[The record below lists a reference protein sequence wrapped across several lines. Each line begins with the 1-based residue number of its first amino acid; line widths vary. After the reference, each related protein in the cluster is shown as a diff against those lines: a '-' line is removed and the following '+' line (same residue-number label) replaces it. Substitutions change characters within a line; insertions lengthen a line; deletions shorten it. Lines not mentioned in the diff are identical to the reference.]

1 MRDQWMT
8 RSGHWRRSMAVV
20 ATRSP
25 GERLYQVIRADVE
38 TGRLPPGSPLPA
50 LEDVAAEL
58 AMERVD
64 VQAAY
69 ARLMAE
75 AILEARAD
83 GALFA
88 RA

>member
-1 MRDQWMT
+1 MRDCRMSH
-8 RSGHWRRSMAVV
+8 SGRWRRSMALV

-25 GERLYQVIRADVE
+25 GERLYHVIRADVE
-38 TGRLPPGSPLPA
+38 TGRLPPGSPLPT

-69 ARLMAE
+69 SRLMAE
-75 AILEARAD
+75 AILEAKDD
-83 GALFA
+83 GVLFA